1 MKNIFFIP
9 IITCLLVVFYQKGLG
24 QDITVFT
31 NVHVIPMD
39 IDTVLENHFVIVEND
54 TIVTISAASTTPIP
68 KDVTIIDGDGAYL
81 SPGLMDMHTHLFN
94 YDRNSQHLILYLAE
108 GVTTVRAMSG
118 APEHLTWKK
127 QVESGEIVAPTIYTS
142 GRTLYGLYRDNS
154 GLQGIVDLFY
164 IVIFLLPLIIALLIY
179 FPVRYFKRKE
189 NRGKITLKMAF
200 SSVSA
205 LLFFGFIL
213 SWFKIISFMAISF
226 FFDVPWVFMSE
237 TPSQAISEVR
247 HQKEMGYDFIKLYDG
262 LSEEEYLAAV
272 KEAKKLGMYITGHAP
287 NQIPLETLV
296 TSGQAEF
303 VHVDELLS
311 YHWKG
316 YNRGFNSDT
325 SHGREYPIENETI
338 PKTIQLLKE
347 NNISVVTTMVVDE
360 IMYRL
365 IENTP
370 GVLSSPEYR
379 VVRKSLLDGWKTNG
393 RNVRAFKDQGAYRK
407 DEAQPFL
414 MQMTKA
420 LYDAGVKLTVG
431 TDAEVEGMIPGYH
444 LHRDLELLVESGL
457 TPYAAL
463 QAGTKNA
470 GDILEN
476 MGTGDKVGTIEIG
489 HRADFILTKD
499 NPLENISNTRN
510 RIGVMARGKWFT
522 QKELN
527 KKLEQYVSMMN
538 NPKEK

>member
-1 MKNIFFIP
+1 MRLNP
-9 IITCLLVVFYQKGLG
+9 ILVLAACFLAITSFEVIAGKL
-24 QDITVFT
+24 TVFT
-31 NVHVIPMD
+31 NVNVIPMNSD
-39 IDTVLENHFVIVEND
+39 
-54 TIVTISAASTTPIP
+54 TTPQNYSVFIE
-68 KDVTIIDGDGAYL
+68 DDSIIDVSPMGKMLVPENVNVIDGKGAYL
-81 SPGLMDMHTHLFN
+81 FPGLADMHTHLFN
-94 YDRNSQHLILYLAE
+94 YERNSKHLILYLAE

-118 APEHLTWKK
+118 VPEHLTWKK
-127 QVESGEIVAPTIYTS
+127 QVEAGEIVAPTIYTS
-142 GRTLYGLYRDNS
+142 GRTLYGLYRDNF

-164 IVIFLLPLIIALLIY
+164 IVVFLLPLIIALLIY

-189 NRGKITLKMAF
+189 NRGKITLKMA
-200 SSVSA
+200 SSSIGA

-213 SWFKIISFMAISF
+213 SWFKIISFMTISF
-226 FFDVPWVFMSE
+226 FFDAPWVFMSE
-237 TPSQAISEVR
+237 TPSQVISEVR

-262 LSEEEYLAAV
+262 LSENEYLAAV

-325 SHGREYPIENETI
+325 SYGREYPIENETI
-338 PKTIQLLKE
+338 PQTIQLLKE
-347 NNISVVTTMVVDE
+347 NNISVVTTLIVDE
-360 IMYRL
+360 IMQRL

-379 VVRKSLLDGWKTNG
+379 VIRKDLLDGWKTHG
-393 RNVRAFKDQGAYRK
+393 RNVRAFKDQGPYRK
-407 DEAQPFL
+407 DEVQPFL
-414 MQMTKA
+414 MRLTKA
-420 LYDAGVKLTVG
+420 LYDADVKLTVG
-431 TDAEVEGMIPGYH
+431 IDAEVEGMIPGYH

-470 GDILEN
+470 GDIIEN
-476 MGTGDKVGTIEIG
+476 MGTGDQVGTIEVG
-489 HRADFILTKD
+489 QRADLILTKD

-510 RIGVMARGKWFT
+510 RMGVMARGKWFT
-522 QKELN
+522 QEELN
-527 KKLEQYVSMMN
+527 SKVEQYVSTMN
-538 NPKEK
+538 TLK

>member
-1 MKNIFFIP
+1 MKLKFIF
-9 IITCLLVVFYQKGLG
+9 LLTVLLLTTAGSKVFAGKQ
-24 QDITVFT
+24 TVFT
-31 NVHVIPMD
+31 NVNVIPM
-39 IDTVLENHFVIVEND
+39 NND
-54 TIVTISAASTTPIP
+54 TTLLNYSVVIEDNSIIEVSPMGKMLIP
-68 KDVTIIDGDGAYL
+68 ENAEVIDGKGDYL
-81 SPGLMDMHTHLFN
+81 FPGLVDMHTHLFN
-94 YDRNSQHLILYLAE
+94 YERDSKHLMLYLAE

-118 APEHLTWKK
+118 VPEHLTWKK
-127 QVESGEIVAPTIYTS
+127 QVEAGEIVAPTIYTS
-142 GRTLYGLYRDNS
+142 GRTLYGLYRDNFE
-154 GLQGIVDLFY
+154 LQGIVDLFY
-164 IVIFLLPLIIALLIY
+164 IIVFLLPLIIALLIY
-179 FPVRYFKRKE
+179 FPVRFLKGKD
-189 NRGKITLKMAF
+189 NRSKITLKMAF
-200 SSVSA
+200 SSIVA

-226 FFDVPWVFMSE
+226 FFDAPWVFMSE

-272 KEAKKLGMYITGHAP
+272 KEAKKLDMYITGHAP

-338 PKTIQLLKE
+338 PQTIQLLKE
-347 NNISVVTTMVVDE
+347 NNISVVTTLVVDE
-360 IMYRL
+360 IMQRL
-365 IENTP
+365 IEDTP

-379 VVRKSLLDGWKTNG
+379 VIRQDLLDGWKTHG
-393 RNVRAFKDQGAYRK
+393 RKVRAFKDQGPYRK
-407 DEAQPFL
+407 DEVQPFL
-414 MQMTKA
+414 MRMTKA

-431 TDAEVEGMIPGYH
+431 IDAEVEGMIPGYH

-470 GDILEN
+470 GDIIEN
-476 MGTGDKVGTIEIG
+476 MGTGDKVGTIEVG
-489 HRADFILTKD
+489 QRADLILTKD
-499 NPLENISNTRN
+499 NPLDNISNTRN
-510 RIGVMARGKWFT
+510 RIGVMVRGRWFT
-522 QKELN
+522 QEELDA
-527 KKLEQYVSMMN
+527 KVDKYISTMN
-538 NPKEK
+538 QVDLQ